1 MRIRGKRRYVAA
13 VSIAMVSPGVAGQAQ
28 ANSRPASEAV
38 LGVSGVAAS
47 ASTVT
52 ASTPV
57 VTKKDEPNKQ
67 EDDKEQRTNP
77 LKYGFNV
84 SDGGEYG
91 VGMPIIITFR
101 KDIPEGYRPGLMSRV
116 SLESDPWVRGAW
128 QWTSARELTFRPMTN
143 WLPGTQVT
151 VHADLDGLVLQ
162 DSKTL
167 TGDTQRS
174 FTIGDDVRIKI
185 DNSELVARFYRN
197 GQEEKRIPVSMGREH
212 SKPEFITRSG
222 VKVIMTQERHRV
234 LRGPAD
240 DPYEVPVEY
249 AQRLTNSGEFIHSAP
264 WSVGAQGRTN
274 VSHGCTNVSTD
285 NAKWLYD
292 NAKIGDIVEVTG
304 TTRPMDENN
313 GYGSVWLDD
322 WEEWSTDDAQSPGA
336 FAPRVDLS
344 VFEY

>member
-13 VSIAMVSPGVAGQAQ
+13 VSIVMVSPGVAGQAQ
-28 ANSRPASEAV
+28 ANTRPVSEAAF
-38 LGVSGVAAS
+38 GVSGVAAS

-52 ASTPV
+52 AALPV
-57 VTKKDEPNKQ
+57 VAKKDDPNKQ
-67 EDDKEQRTNP
+67 VDEKEQRANP

-91 VGMPIIITFR
+91 VGLPIVITFR
-101 KDIPEGYRPGLMSRV
+101 KDIPKGYRDGLLSRV
-116 SLESDPWVRGAW
+116 SLEAEPSVQGAW
-128 QWTSARELTFRPMTN
+128 RWTSARQLTFRPANN
-143 WLPGTQVT
+143 WLPGTKAT

-162 DSKTL
+162 GGQTL
-167 TGDTQRS
+167 TGDTERS
-174 FTIGDDVRIKI
+174 FVIGDDVRIKI
-185 DNSELVARFYRN
+185 ANSELVARFYRN
-197 GQEEKRIPVSMGREH
+197 GEEIKQIPVSMGREH
-212 SKPEFITRSG
+212 SKPEYITRSG

-240 DPYEVPVEY
+240 DPYAVPVEY

-274 VSHGCTNVSTD
+274 VSHGCTNVSTG

-304 TTRPMDENN
+304 TTRPMEEDN
-313 GYGSVWLDD
+313 GYGSVWLDEWD
-322 WEEWSTDDAQSPGA
+322 EWSSERPQVRRT
-336 FAPRVDLS
+336 FAPRVDMS